1 MSQLSLITKPFMT
14 SAEDNWILKDQHT
27 PTWTDSLPKSF
38 HLWLPHWDSMVPWT
52 LILPNS
58 KPIWSHILVSTL
70 CWVHTLQLS
79 QLRKLITNNS
89 QLLKLPTL
97 HSSQHQWWP
106 NATQDMVNTWHALC
120 YIEVM
125 LYQKML
131 THQLPPS
138 RPREPFNLLTGAQLV
153 SKLVSIINHQLLF
166 QEVT

>member
-1 MSQLSLITKPFMT
+1 MT

-58 KPIWSHILVSTL
+58 KPIWSHIPVSTL

-79 QLRKLITNNS
+79 HLRKLITNNS

-97 HSSQHQWWP
+97 HSSQHQWSP
-106 NATQDMVNTWHALC
+106 NATQDMVNTWHDLC

-138 RPREPFNLLTGAQLV
+138 RPRDHLIRWLVPNWFQSWYQLSTTNCYSRRWLSQSHESCV
-153 SKLVSIINHQLLF
+153 HDF
-166 QEVT
+166 